1 MALVVGVTGGIASG
15 KTTVANLFNQH
26 FGIDIVDADV
36 IAREVVAPGSDGLD
50 KIAEHFGSQII
61 QADGTLDRAEL
72 RHTIFSQ
79 PQEKKW
85 LENLLH
91 PMIRQQMIHALSE
104 TNSPYALLV
113 VPLLIENNLQSFT
126 DQVLV
131 IDVDEETQIARTMTR
146 DNIEREQAIQII
158 ASQASR
164 QQRLTVADDVIVNQ
178 VSNNQLLQMVT
189 KLHQKYLAM
198 CDENL

>member
-50 KIAEHFGSQII
+50 KIAEHFGSQIV